1 MQVSKEFVTD
11 TRLAHA
17 HSSVTE
23 AAKWE
28 HKNDCLYCSKTCQ
41 NIFFEKT
48 NTPKWSPKVIVQSN
62 VVSENG
68 PSPI

>member
-23 AAKWE
+23 AAKW
-28 HKNDCLYCSKTCQ
+28 DS
-41 NIFFEKT
+41 NIKM
-48 NTPKWSPKVIVQSN
+48 IVYTAVRHVKIS
-62 VVSENG
+62 SLKRPIPLNG
-68 PSPI
+68 VQK